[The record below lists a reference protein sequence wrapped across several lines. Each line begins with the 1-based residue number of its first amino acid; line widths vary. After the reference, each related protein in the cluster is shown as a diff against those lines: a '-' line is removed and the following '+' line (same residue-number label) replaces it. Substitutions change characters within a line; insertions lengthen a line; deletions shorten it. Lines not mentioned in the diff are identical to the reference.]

1 MKSGKINFIDT
12 ELTNEQFT
20 SLGYP
25 ALYILKNSSNTVTK
39 FIIFDLNGIRTDYDA
54 SKVNYRVE
62 ITSTNGNLFKN
73 DVIETTLIARVYFGS
88 EDITDSLPQNSFR
101 WKRVS
106 DDSTADIAWNRLHQN
121 LGSNILNIDSDDV
134 DSRAVF
140 NCEVK
145 I

>member
-12 ELTNEQFT
+12 ELTNKQFN

-25 ALYILKNSSNTVTK
+25 ALYIIKNSSDKVTK

-88 EDITDSLPQNSFR
+88 EDITDSLPQNS
-101 WKRVS
+101 KS
-106 DDSTADIAWNRLHQN
+106 L
-121 LGSNILNIDSDDV
+121 
-134 DSRAVF
+134 
-140 NCEVK
+140 E
-145 I
+145 

>member
-12 ELTNEQFT
+12 ELTNKQFN

-25 ALYILKNSSNTVTK
+25 ALYIVKNSSDKVTK